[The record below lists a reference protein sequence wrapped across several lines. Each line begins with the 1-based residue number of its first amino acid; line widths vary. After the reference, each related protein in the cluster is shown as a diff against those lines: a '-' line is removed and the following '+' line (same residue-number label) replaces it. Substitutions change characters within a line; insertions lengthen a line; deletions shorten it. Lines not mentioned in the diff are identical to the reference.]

1 MSNINF
7 KQNSDGTFDL
17 IAKINNRNK
26 RIFTINK
33 DKVIFDGTVEINKTI
48 KVKDSKSG
56 SGLVVPIKTST
67 ETKTGSMFYDSAKD
81 SLNVFTETTGSY
93 KEIKTTEVDTSI
105 DVTGGGTGLSSLATD
120 NILVGS
126 GTSTMTPKTLVAGS
140 GTTITHNAND
150 ITIGSN
156 VFDSSGNLEVSSG
169 VIQTPMGTN
178 IMMFTSGNTTIVGD
192 LTVNGNDIIL
202 GTEAAGTI
210 SNANETTDDTSG
222 HNLTIKASAGKGSGS
237 GGDIIFQT
245 AQAPGG
251 ATSSTQGV
259 HSSVLTL
266 FGNGNAT
273 FTGEVIADNTISLNN
288 NILSFD
294 GSHSYVTVNPRTGT
308 NAAGYRLILEGGQGT
323 GTAVGGSIYLR
334 STLAGGSG
342 STANSYTDIFGVHG
356 TGDAALRA
364 TSKLLFDNAAGGGH
378 TYIQESSD
386 DVLDMY
392 VGGDKML
399 TLDEAGDRIST
410 AKDVNLTT
418 QNAIIFNTYDNVDK
432 IYSDGNDLIFV
443 KDDSDVLF
451 IKDSELTSDLP
462 IKIKESANAVSDSS
476 SYGQIWI
483 KNSTPNKLMFTNDA
497 GTDVSVNGQFFVD
510 CGWYQ
515 GSSAGRYMP
524 LVSGQNEAST
534 LIDYSNDDVFF
545 IVPYNLKITTI
556 YMNMVR
562 TSNSAVH
569 PGNTNIRLAKNGS
582 FISNTVTVNVNDTGY
597 DTTNLYNVYTWD
609 FSSETNSYSAG
620 DIMQIYFDPTNAV
633 YYCSATVVGY
643 YT

>member
-7 KQNSDGTFDL
+7 KQNPDGTYDL

-26 RIFTINK
+26 RILRINK
-33 DKVIFDGTVEINKTI
+33 NKISFDSTVEINQTI
-48 KVKDSKSG
+48 KVKNSKKG
-56 SGLVVPIKTST
+56 SGLVVPVKTST
-67 ETKTGSMFYDSAKD
+67 ETKTGSMFYDSDKD
-81 SLNVFTETTGSY
+81 SLNVFTETTGTY

-105 DVTGGGTGLSSLATD
+105 NVTGGGTGLSSLATD

-140 GTTITHNAND
+140 GTTITHNTND
-150 ITIGSN
+150 ITISSN
-156 VFDSSGNLEVSSG
+156 VLDSSGNLEVTSG
-169 VIQTPMGTN
+169 TIQTPMGTN

-273 FTGEVIADNTISLNN
+273 FTGQVIANNTISLNN

-294 GSHSYVTVNPRTGT
+294 NSHSSVTINPVTGA
-308 NAAGYRLILEGGQGT
+308 NSEGYRLYLEGGQGT

-334 STLAGGSG
+334 TTLAGSSS
-342 STANSYTDIFGVHG
+342 STANAYTNILGIHG
-356 TGDAALRA
+356 TGDIGARA
-364 TSKLLFDNAAGGGH
+364 TSKLFFDNAIGSTGGGH

-386 DVLDMY
+386 DVLDIY

-399 TLDEAGDRIST
+399 ELSEAQSKISILENFKLYFDGAGEACYIT
-410 AKDVNLTT
+410 S
-418 QNAIIFNTYDNVDK
+418 NTSNITIGADGEDK
-432 IYSDGNDLIFV
+432 F
-443 KDDSDVLF
+443 F
-451 IKDSELTSDLP
+451 ITDSETKSEQAV
-462 IKIKESANAVSDSS
+462 KIKEASNAASDSAG
-476 SYGQIWI
+476 YGQIWV
-483 KNSTPNKLMFTNDA
+483 KSNTPNKLMFTDDA
-497 GTDVSVNGQFFVD
+497 GADVSINGQFFVD

>member
-7 KQNSDGTFDL
+7 KQNPDGTFDL

-26 RIFTINK
+26 RILTVNK

-48 KVKDSKSG
+48 KVKDSKKG

-67 ETKTGSMFYDSAKD
+67 DTKTGSMFYDSTKD
-81 SLNVFTETTGSY
+81 SLNVFTETTGAY

-105 DVTGGGTGLSSLATD
+105 DVAGGGTGLSSLATD

-156 VFDSSGNLEVSSG
+156 VLDSSGNLEVSSG

-192 LTVNGNDIIL
+192 LTVNGNNIML

-210 SNANETTDDTSG
+210 SNANETTNDTSG

-237 GGDIIFQT
+237 GGNIIFQT

-294 GSHSYVTVNPRTGT
+294 GSHSYVTVDPRTGA
-308 NAAGYRLILEGGQGT
+308 NLAGYRLILEGGQGT

-356 TGDAALRA
+356 SGHAALRA
-364 TSKLLFDNAAGGGH
+364 TSKLLFDAANGSGH
-378 TYIQESSD
+378 TYIQESSN
-386 DVLDMY
+386 DVLDIY

-399 TLDEAGDRIST
+399 ELSEAQSKISILENFKLYFDGAGEACYIT
-410 AKDVNLTT
+410 SDSSNITIGADGE
-418 QNAIIFNTYDNVDK
+418 DK
-432 IYSDGNDLIFV
+432 F
-443 KDDSDVLF
+443 F
-451 IKDSELTSDLP
+451 ITDSETKSEQAV
-462 IKIKESANAVSDSS
+462 KIKEASNAASDSAG
-476 SYGQIWI
+476 YGQIWV
-483 KNSTPNKLMFTNDA
+483 KSNTPNKLMFTDDA
-497 GTDVSVNGQFFVD
+497 GADISINGQFFVD

-524 LVSGQNEAST
+524 LVSGQNEASS
-534 LIDYSNDDVFF
+534 LIDFSNDDVFF

-582 FISNTVTVNVNDTGY
+582 FISNSVTVNVNDTGY
-597 DTTNLYNVYTWD
+597 DSTNLYNVYTWD

>member
-33 DKVIFDGTVEINKTI
+33 DKVIFDGIVEINKTI
-48 KVKDSKSG
+48 KVKDSKKG
-56 SGLVVPIKTST
+56 SGLIVPIKTST

-156 VFDSSGNLEVSSG
+156 VLDSSGNLEVSSG

-294 GSHSYVTVNPRTGT
+294 GSHSSVTINPTTGT
-308 NAAGYRLILEGGQGT
+308 NAAGYRLLLEGGQGT

-356 TGDAALRA
+356 TGHAALRA
-364 TSKLLFDNAAGGGH
+364 TSKLLFDAANGSGH

-386 DVLDMY
+386 DVLDIY
-392 VGGDKML
+392 VGGDKMIEL
-399 TLDEAGDRIST
+399 SEAQSKISILENFKLYFDGAGEACYIT
-410 AKDVNLTT
+410 SDSSNITIGADGE
-418 QNAIIFNTYDNVDK
+418 DK
-432 IYSDGNDLIFV
+432 F
-443 KDDSDVLF
+443 F
-451 IKDSELTSDLP
+451 ITDSETKSEQAV
-462 IKIKESANAVSDSS
+462 KIKEASNAASDSAG
-476 SYGQIWI
+476 YGQIWV
-483 KNSTPNKLMFTNDA
+483 KSNTPNKLMFTDDA
-497 GTDVSVNGQFFVD
+497 GADVSINGQFFVD

-524 LVSGQNEAST
+524 LVSGQNEASS
-534 LIDYSNDDVFF
+534 LIDFSNDDVFF

-582 FISNTVTVNVNDTGY
+582 FISNSVTVNVNDTGY
-597 DTTNLYNVYTWD
+597 DSTNLYNVYTWD

>member
-7 KQNSDGTFDL
+7 KQNPDGTFDL

-26 RIFTINK
+26 RILTVNK

-48 KVKDSKSG
+48 KVKDSKKG

-67 ETKTGSMFYDSAKD
+67 DTKTGSMFYDSTKD
-81 SLNVFTETTGSY
+81 SLNVFTETTGAY

-105 DVTGGGTGLSSLATD
+105 DVAGGGTGLSSLATD

-156 VFDSSGNLEVSSG
+156 VLDSSGNLEVSSG

-192 LTVNGNDIIL
+192 LTVNGNNIML

-210 SNANETTDDTSG
+210 SNANETTNDTSG

-237 GGDIIFQT
+237 GGNIIFQT

-294 GSHSYVTVNPRTGT
+294 GSHSYVTVDPRTGA
-308 NAAGYRLILEGGQGT
+308 NLAGYRLILEGGQGT

-356 TGDAALRA
+356 TGHAALRA
-364 TSKLLFDNAAGGGH
+364 TSKLLFDAANGSGH
-378 TYIQESSD
+378 TYIQESSN
-386 DVLDMY
+386 DVLDIY

-399 TLDEAGDRIST
+399 ELSEAQSKISILENFKLYFDGAGEACYIT
-410 AKDVNLTT
+410 SDSSNITIGADGE
-418 QNAIIFNTYDNVDK
+418 DK
-432 IYSDGNDLIFV
+432 F
-443 KDDSDVLF
+443 F
-451 IKDSELTSDLP
+451 ITDSETKSEQAV
-462 IKIKESANAVSDSS
+462 KIKEASNAASDSAG
-476 SYGQIWI
+476 YGQIWV
-483 KNSTPNKLMFTNDA
+483 KSNTPNKLMFTDDA
-497 GTDVSVNGQFFVD
+497 GADISINGQFFVD

-524 LVSGQNEAST
+524 LVSGQNEASS
-534 LIDYSNDDVFF
+534 LIDFSNDDVFF

-582 FISNTVTVNVNDTGY
+582 FISNSVTVNVNDTGY
-597 DTTNLYNVYTWD
+597 DSTNLYNVYTWD